1 MFSFPSKRVSIY
13 GCMEAGLLECLTAF
27 SMSFPRPA
35 FVTSPFPFKFHR
47 PTLPKRLL
55 DLGAAVAF
63 DTRLSPSTETAMPR
77 PLPPEIIDH
86 VVNQLYDDSATLKT
100 CCLVSKSWIRRTRK
114 HLFANVSFDGLSSG
128 VKYWVDAFPDLT
140 NSPAHHTRTL
150 SIRHPPLFGSF
161 DTILT
166 FCNVERLEVIAR
178 SFLVEAALTPL
189 RGLFPVL
196 RSLYLSFDSLFD
208 SEIFGF
214 ICSSPLLED
223 LAFAFRS
230 NVQWV
235 ERWNVPPTS
244 PRLSGSLDIGNASEG
259 IRPITQRLLNLPN
272 GIHFA
277 KITVSWR
284 SEEDVGS
291 TVDLVSRCAETLQT
305 LDIANLRSG
314 PIPSPSIPN
323 I

>member
-1 MFSFPSKRVSIY
+1 
-13 GCMEAGLLECLTAF
+13 
-27 SMSFPRPA
+27 
-35 FVTSPFPFKFHR
+35 
-47 PTLPKRLL
+47 
-55 DLGAAVAF
+55 
-63 DTRLSPSTETAMPR
+63 MPR
-77 PLPPEIIDH
+77 PLPPEILDH
-86 VVNQLYDDSATLKT
+86 VVNQLYDDSTTLKT

-114 HLFANVSFDGLSSG
+114 HLFATVSFDGLSSG
-128 VKYWVDAFPDLT
+128 VKYWMDAFPDLT

-196 RSLYLSFDSLFD
+196 RSLHLSFNSLFD

-223 LAFAFRS
+223 LAFAARGS
-230 NVQWV
+230 VHRDG
-235 ERWNVPPTS
+235 RWNVPPTS
-244 PRLSGSLDIGNASEG
+244 PRLSGSLKIENAPNG
-259 IRPITQRLLNLPN
+259 IQSITQRLLNLPN
-272 GIHFA
+272 GIHFT
-277 KITVSWR
+277 KITAPWH

-291 TVDLVSRCAETLQT
+291 TMDLVSKCAETLQS
-305 LDIANLRSG
+305 LDITNLRSG
-314 PIPSPSIPN
+314 AIPSLSIPN